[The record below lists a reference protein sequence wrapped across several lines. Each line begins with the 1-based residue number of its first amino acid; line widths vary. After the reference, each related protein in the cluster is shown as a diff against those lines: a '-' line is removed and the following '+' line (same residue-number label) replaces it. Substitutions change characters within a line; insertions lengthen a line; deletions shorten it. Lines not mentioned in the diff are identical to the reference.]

1 MIAFRTPDA
10 HDAATLAELG
20 RSSFVDAFGHLY
32 TPDDLGAFL
41 ESAYSTAALKA
52 DLANPDRLFRVA
64 EEDGVMIGYCKL
76 GLDLSLDYDPKGLRI
91 MELKQL
97 YLRGSRTGSG
107 VGASFMDWALKE
119 GRDRGFDAILLSV
132 WSENHGAQRFY
143 ARYGFEKW
151 GDTVFMVGKQADAEF
166 LFGLRL

>member
-1 MIAFRTPDA
+1 
-10 HDAATLAELG
+10 
-20 RSSFVDAFGHLY
+20 
-32 TPDDLGAFL
+32 
-41 ESAYSTAALKA
+41 
-52 DLANPDRLFRVA
+52 
-64 EEDGVMIGYCKL
+64 MIGYCKL